1 MRRIGSILLF
11 LLLCLSLCACRGSSL
26 QNPPTLQASFL
37 DVGQGDCTLLR
48 TSDGDIL
55 IDCGPEAAQESLCR
69 KLKTLGVKRIA
80 LLILTHPDEDHIGG
94 ADAILD
100 AFPTDLAY
108 LNGSEPDNESAV
120 RLRDSLREHNV
131 KTEVVRAGNSISIG
145 DALLTFLYP
154 FADSEIKD
162 GNESSLVFRVQFGE
176 TAILM
181 MGDAEQE
188 TETALLDRY
197 GSAHLAA
204 DVLHVGHHGAN
215 TSSSKDFLRAVSPSI
230 AVISCGSGNRY
241 GHPDGRTLERL
252 SEAGA
257 EVVRTDLSGSITL
270 ISDGKTVQT
279 QSQTH

>member
-11 LLLCLSLCACRGSSL
+11 LLCLALCACRGSSL
-26 QNPPTLQASFL
+26 QDPSVLQVTFL

-48 TSDGDIL
+48 TTDGDIL
-55 IDCGPEAAQESLCR
+55 VDCGPEASQESLCR
-69 KLKTLGVKRIA
+69 ELKRLGVKRLA

-100 AFPTDLAY
+100 AFPTDLVY
-108 LNGSEPDNESAV
+108 VNGTESNNESAI
-120 RLRDSLREHNV
+120 RLWDSLRTHKV
-131 KTEVVRAGNSISIG
+131 KTEVVRAGNWISVG
-145 DALLTFLYP
+145 DVLLTFLYP
-154 FADSEIKD
+154 FEDSEVTD

-176 TAILM
+176 TAMLM

-197 GSAHLAA
+197 VSAHLAA

-215 TSSSKDFLRAVSPSI
+215 TSSTEDFLRAVSPSV
-230 AVISCGSGNRY
+230 AVISCGAGNRY
-241 GHPDGRTLERL
+241 GHPDGRTLARL
-252 SEAGA
+252 SETGA
-257 EVVRTDLSGSITL
+257 EIVRTDLSGSITL
-270 ISDGKTVQT
+270 ISDGKTVQM

>member
-1 MRRIGSILLF
+1 MRRIGSFLLF
-11 LLLCLSLCACRGSSL
+11 LLLCLSLFACRGSSL
-26 QNPPTLQASFL
+26 QDPSVLQATFL

-55 IDCGPEAAQESLCR
+55 VDCGPEAAQESLCR

-94 ADAILD
+94 ADAILN

-108 LNGSEPDNESAV
+108 LNGSSPENESAV
-120 RLRDSLREHNV
+120 RLRNSLRAHKV

-154 FADSEIKD
+154 FEDSAVTDE
-162 GNESSLVFRVQFGE
+162 NESSLVFRVQFGE
-176 TAILM
+176 TAMLM

-188 TETALLDRY
+188 TEAALLDRY
-197 GSAHLAA
+197 VPAHLAV

-215 TSSSKDFLRAVSPSI
+215 TSSGEDFLRAVSPSF
-230 AVISCGSGNRY
+230 AVISCGAGNRY
-241 GHPDGRTLERL
+241 GHPDGRTLARL
-252 SEAGA
+252 SETGA
-257 EVVRTDLSGSITL
+257 EIVRTDLSGSVTL
-270 ISDGKTVQT
+270 ISDGKTVQL